1 MESLRGMVSF
11 VQTAREGSF
20 VRAALALGISAVA
33 VSRNVGRLEA
43 QLGVRLFA
51 RTTRALSL
59 TEEGAALLAQCEA
72 PLEQLGS
79 AFARSREAAGAPSGR
94 VRVTAVSPFAR
105 TYLMP
110 HLGEFHRRYPLVE
123 LDIELS
129 EQVTDLVADRFD
141 VGIRVGPL
149 RDASF
154 VARPLGPLQLVLCAS
169 PAYLKAAPALA
180 SVNDLSQHPG
190 LALMLTGSSK
200 ALPWWLTNIKGS
212 KGFVEM
218 PVVGPLRCNDF
229 LALTEA
235 CCAGLGLAQLPLVA
249 ALPAL
254 RAGRLKVV
262 LPTAAPQGLQLF
274 MHYPDRQLPARVRV
288 FVEFVAALMQR
299 HPDLD
304 ISPTQFV
311 DGAAKPHAP
320 SATKPTAAKPARRA
334 RAAVTKP
341 RTAMAPVP
349 AARAARAGRRK

>member
-11 VQTAREGSF
+11 VQTARTGSF
-20 VRAALALGISAVA
+20 VRAAQALGISAVA
-33 VSRNVGRLEA
+33 VSRNVGRLEV

-72 PLEQLGS
+72 PLEQLDT
-79 AFARSREAAGAPSGR
+79 AFARSRESAGAPSGR

-110 HLGEFHRRYPLVE
+110 HLGEFHRRYPQVE

-129 EQVTDLVADRFD
+129 EQVTDLVAERFD
-141 VGIRVGPL
+141 VGIRVGLL

-154 VARPLGPLQLVLCAS
+154 VARPLGPLQLVLCAAPS
-169 PAYLKAAPALA
+169 YLPAAAPLL
-180 SVNDLSQHPG
+180 SIQDLSQHLG
-190 LALMLTGSSK
+190 LALMLTGSGKS
-200 ALPWWLTNIKGS
+200 LPWWLRGS
-212 KGFVEM
+212 KGLVEV
-218 PVVGPLRCNDF
+218 PVLGPLRCNDF

-235 CCAGLGLAQLPLVA
+235 CCAGLGLAQLPLVV

-254 RAGRLKVV
+254 RAGRLQVV
-262 LPTAAPQGLQLF
+262 LPDASPQGLQLF

-288 FVEFVAALMQR
+288 FVDFVAALMQT

-304 ISPTQFV
+304 ISPAQFV
-311 DGAAKPHAP
+311 AGAATRRAPGATAP
-320 SATKPTAAKPARRA
+320 SLARPARQATARPAKAVALASTAAP
-334 RAAVTKP
+334 
-341 RTAMAPVP
+341 
-349 AARAARAGRRK
+349 AGRRRSA